1 MLGFRMFWPFATS
14 QCLFYAFRV
23 AKSLIQLLY
32 DVWGLKVSGKK
43 NVCHICVNVPLA
55 RLSLGKFKVGVS
67 VSQLCCISQRS
78 SFFFFHAIIMIIII
92 ILNWKEL
99 RVMRVLHP
107 TWAVWSLG
115 EGQPP
120 EELDKPIDT
129 PPLSTLLIEKPQ
141 SATVAVGECLCRIM
155 LKRGQGQ
162 FTCLWCH

>member
-1 MLGFRMFWPFATS
+1 MLGFCIFWPFAIS
-14 QCLFYAFRV
+14 QFLFYAFRV

-32 DVWGLKVSGKK
+32 DVWWLKVSKK
-43 NVCHICVNVPLA
+43 KKC
-55 RLSLGKFKVGVS
+55 LSY
-67 VSQLCCISQRS
+67 LCWRPSGETFTWQVKGGCISFS
-78 SFFFFHAIIMIIII
+78 AVLYISMLYVFIFHKMMM

-141 SATVAVGECLCRIM
+141 SATVAVGESLCRTV
-155 LKRGQGQ
+155 LLTGQGQ
-162 FTCLWCH
+162 STCH